1 MTPPPSGALA
11 EKMPQGCS
19 ELFAQAAEHWRH
31 CEGLEE
37 ATLLRLA
44 ILRDLM
50 RQLHAEKSRTLATGR
65 KGDAQGLKVW
75 ELRVEDLRGS
85 SRLEGEL
92 MELLLDPAKKPKT
105 RTRLLPEA
113 LFTTLAREK
122 LERYDRQWEASI
134 AAEAAQM
141 GWQFWILDAWID
153 ISNVEEWNQKL
164 SEKLWPHGVVLFAES
179 ASSNSLSSGSTGSDD
194 SVNFWHGRWIVLMHP
209 RFRAPDELL
218 GSSSHLVPRTPV
230 PPAQPKWK
238 LLFSPR
244 KR

>member
-1 MTPPPSGALA
+1 MTAAAEAL
-11 EKMPQGCS
+11 PQGCS
-19 ELFAQAAEHWRH
+19 EIFAQAAEHWRH

-44 ILRDLM
+44 ILRDLI
-50 RQLHAEKSRTLATGR
+50 RELHAQKSRNLASG
-65 KGDAQGLKVW
+65 KKLEAQGLKVW

-85 SRLEGEL
+85 SKLEGDL
-92 MELLLDPAKKPKT
+92 MELLSDPAKKPKT

-113 LFTTLAREK
+113 LFTNFSREK
-122 LERYDRQWEASI
+122 LERYDRQWEASL

-141 GWQFWILDAWID
+141 GWHFWILDAWID
-153 ISNVEEWNQKL
+153 ISGVEDWNQKL
-164 SEKLWPHGVVLFAES
+164 TEKLWPHGIILFSES
-179 ASSNSLSSGSTGSDD
+179 AATQGFSSVAIGTGDD
-194 SVNFWHGRWIVLMHP
+194 AVNFWHGRWIVLMHP

-218 GSSSHLVPRTPV
+218 GASSNLVSRTPV
-230 PPAQPKWK
+230 PPTLPKWK

>member
-1 MTPPPSGALA
+1 MSSSAAAG
-11 EKMPQGCS
+11 KIPQSIS
-19 ELFAQAAEHWRH
+19 ELIAQASEHWRH

-50 RQLHAEKSRTLATGR
+50 RQLHAEKSRSL
-65 KGDAQGLKVW
+65 AQGSKTEAQSLKVW
-75 ELRVEDLRGS
+75 ELRIEDLRGS
-85 SRLEGEL
+85 LRLEGEL
-92 MELLLDPAKKPKT
+92 MELLSDPAKKPKT
-105 RTRLLPEA
+105 RKRLLPEA

-122 LERYDRQWEASI
+122 LERYDRQWEASL

-153 ISNVEEWNQKL
+153 ISSVEDWNQKL
-164 SEKLWPHGVVLFAES
+164 NEKLWPHGVVLFADN
-179 ASSNSLSSGSTGSDD
+179 ASDTGGSISTGEGEGA
-194 SVNFWHGRWIVLMHP
+194 VNFWHGRWFVLMHP

-230 PPAQPKWK
+230 PPSLPRWK
-238 LLFSPR
+238 LLFSLRPR
-244 KR
+244 